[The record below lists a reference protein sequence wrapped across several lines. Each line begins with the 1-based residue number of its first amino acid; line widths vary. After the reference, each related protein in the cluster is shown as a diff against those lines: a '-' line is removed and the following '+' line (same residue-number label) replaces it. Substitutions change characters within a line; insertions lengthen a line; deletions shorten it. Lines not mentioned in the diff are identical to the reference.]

1 MREYLEE
8 HRRPKNFKVVSKI
21 MEADEIMNIIEDAL
35 HQHSFII
42 GVIVSNDKKLIQDV
56 INNT

>member
-42 GVIVSNDKKLIQDV
+42 GVIVSNDKK
-56 INNT
+56 